1 MSCLGGERFKAAGQN
16 ELTRQLSEF
25 LGRPEVVSK
34 KEVLSKPVTTIEVG
48 KKSVSDLLEAMS
60 QTGFQGKKLGEVAK
74 IWTEMA
80 RQKGLTIFLGLTGSL
95 STTGQWKII
104 RWLIQKRY
112 VDVVVST
119 GANISEDILEA
130 LGYHYY
136 QGTWLADDE
145 ELLRLKVDRFY
156 DVYAD
161 EMQYRKLERTI
172 YKFADTLDP
181 KKVYSTR
188 EFLHQ
193 FGEFLSKRGIDSIV
207 AAAFEAKVPV
217 YSPGLIDSGYGVAMS
232 LLRRE
237 KGKMIRLDQTKDMEE
252 LAQIAER
259 TKRTGVVYLGG
270 GVPKDTIQLS
280 TIIKSLSK
288 GGEEET
294 PHEYAVQITADSP
307 QWGGLSGCTLEEAIS
322 WGKISPQAKKA
333 TLYADITLALPL
345 VAHALNERAEKRLD
359 PADLGW
365 VFEA

>member
-1 MSCLGGERFKAAGQN
+1 M
-16 ELTRQLSEF
+16 
-25 LGRPEVVSK
+25 VSK
-34 KEVLSKPVTTIEVG
+34 KEVLSKPVATIEVAR
-48 KKSVSDLLEAMS
+48 KSVSALLDEMS

-74 IWTEMA
+74 IWSEMA
-80 RQKGLTIFLGLTGSL
+80 RQKDLTVFLGLTGSL

-104 RWLIQKRY
+104 RWLVEKRF

-145 ELLRLKVDRFY
+145 ELLRLKIDRFY

-161 EMQYRKLERTI
+161 EMQYRKLENTI
-172 YKFADTLDP
+172 YRYGATLDDG
-181 KKVYSTR
+181 KVYSTR
-188 EFLHQ
+188 EFLHG
-193 FGEFLSKRGIDSIV
+193 FGEFLSKKGIDSIV
-207 AAAFEAKVPV
+207 AAAYRAKVPI
-217 YSPGLIDSGYGVAMS
+217 YSPGLIDSGYGVALS
-232 LLRRE
+232 LLKRD

-280 TIIKSLSK
+280 TIIKSLAK
-288 GGEEET
+288 GGDEET
-294 PHEYAVQITADSP
+294 PHEYAIQITADSP
-307 QWGGLSGCTLEEAIS
+307 QWGGLSGCTLEEAVS
-322 WGKISPQAKKA
+322 WGKIASDAKKA
-333 TLYADITLALPL
+333 TLYADITLALPI
-345 VAHALNERAEKRLD
+345 VAHALNEKAEKRSH

-365 VFEA
+365 VFES

>member
-1 MSCLGGERFKAAGQN
+1 
-16 ELTRQLSEF
+16 
-25 LGRPEVVSK
+25 VVSR
-34 KEVLSKPVTTIEVG
+34 KEVLSKPVSTIEVG
-48 KKSVSDLLEAMS
+48 KKSISTLLDEMS
-60 QTGFQGKKLGEVAK
+60 QTGFQGKKLGEVAR
-74 IWTEMA
+74 IWADMA
-80 RQKGLTIFLGLTGSL
+80 RAKGLTVFLGLTGSL
-95 STTGQWKII
+95 STTGQWKIV
-104 RWLIQKRY
+104 RWLVEKRY
-112 VDVVVST
+112 VDVIVST

-145 ELLRLKVDRFY
+145 ELLKLKIDRFY

-161 EMQYRKLERTI
+161 ELQYRKLERTI
-172 YKFADTLDP
+172 YNFADTLDP

-188 EFLHQ
+188 EFLYG
-193 FGEFLSKRGIDSIV
+193 FGEFLSNKGIDSIV
-207 AAAFEAKVPV
+207 AAAQRAKVPI
-217 YSPGLIDSGYGVAMS
+217 YSPGLIDSGYGVALS

-259 TKRTGVVYLGG
+259 TKKTGVVYLGG

-294 PHEYAVQITADSP
+294 PHEFAIQITADSP

-322 WGKISPQAKKA
+322 WGKISSNAKKA
-333 TLYADITLALPL
+333 VLYADITLALPL
-345 VAHALNERAEKRLD
+345 IAHALNEKVSRRAD
-359 PADLGW
+359 PPDLSW
-365 VFEA
+365 VFKN

>member
-1 MSCLGGERFKAAGQN
+1 
-16 ELTRQLSEF
+16 
-25 LGRPEVVSK
+25 VVSK
-34 KEVLSKPVTTIEVG
+34 KEVLSKPVATIEVG
-48 KKSVSDLLEAMS
+48 KKSVSALLDEMS

-74 IWTEMA
+74 IWADMA
-80 RQKGLTIFLGLTGSL
+80 KQKDLTIFLGLTGSL

-104 RWLIQKRY
+104 RWLVEKRY

-161 EMQYRKLERTI
+161 EMQYRKLENTI
-172 YKFADTLDP
+172 YKFAATLDEDE
-181 KKVYSTR
+181 VYSTR
-188 EFLHQ
+188 EFLHR
-193 FGEFLSKRGIDSIV
+193 FGEFLSKKGIESIV
-207 AAAFEAKVPV
+207 AAAYKAGVPI
-217 YSPGLIDSGYGVAMS
+217 YSPGLIDSGYGVALS
-232 LLRRE
+232 LLSRQ
-237 KGKMIRLDQTKDMEE
+237 KGRLIRLDQTKDMEE
-252 LAQIAER
+252 LAQIAEK

-280 TIIKSLSK
+280 TIIKSLAK
-288 GGEEET
+288 GGDEET
-294 PHEYAVQITADSP
+294 PHEFAIQITADSP

-322 WGKISPQAKKA
+322 WGKISSEAKKA

-345 VAHALNERAEKRLD
+345 VAHALNEKVDRRSF
-359 PADLGW
+359 PPDLGW
-365 VFEA
+365 VFKN

>member
-1 MSCLGGERFKAAGQN
+1 M
-16 ELTRQLSEF
+16 
-25 LGRPEVVSK
+25 VSR
-34 KEVLSKPVTTIEVG
+34 KEVLSKPVSTIEVG
-48 KKSVSDLLEAMS
+48 KKSISTLLDEMS
-60 QTGFQGKKLGEVAK
+60 QTGFQGKKLGEVAR
-74 IWTEMA
+74 IWADMA
-80 RQKGLTIFLGLTGSL
+80 RAKGLTVFLGLTGSL
-95 STTGQWKII
+95 STTGQWKIV
-104 RWLIQKRY
+104 RWLVEKRY
-112 VDVVVST
+112 VDVIVST

-145 ELLRLKVDRFY
+145 ELLKLKIDRFY

-161 EMQYRKLERTI
+161 ELQYRKLERTI
-172 YKFADTLDP
+172 YNFADTLDP

-188 EFLHQ
+188 EFLYG
-193 FGEFLSKRGIDSIV
+193 FGEFLSNKGIDSIV
-207 AAAFEAKVPV
+207 AAAQRAKVPI
-217 YSPGLIDSGYGVAMS
+217 YSPGLIDSGYGVALS

-259 TKRTGVVYLGG
+259 TKKTGVVYLGG

-294 PHEYAVQITADSP
+294 PHEFAIQITADSP

-322 WGKISPQAKKA
+322 WGKISSNAKKA
-333 TLYADITLALPL
+333 VLYADITLALPL
-345 VAHALNERAEKRLD
+345 VAHALNEKVSRRAD
-359 PADLGW
+359 PPDLSW
-365 VFEA
+365 VFKN

>member
-1 MSCLGGERFKAAGQN
+1 
-16 ELTRQLSEF
+16 
-25 LGRPEVVSK
+25 VVSK
-34 KEVLSKPVTTIEVG
+34 KEVLSKPVETIEVG
-48 KKSVSDLLEAMS
+48 KKTVSRLLDEMS

-74 IWTEMA
+74 IWSEMA
-80 RQKGLTIFLGLTGSL
+80 RQKDLTVFLGLTGSL

-104 RWLIQKRY
+104 RWLIEKRY

-145 ELLRLKVDRFY
+145 ELLKLKVDRFY

-172 YKFADTLDP
+172 YKFASTLDDT
-181 KKVYSTR
+181 KIYSTR
-188 EFLHQ
+188 EFLYQ
-193 FGEFLSKRGIDSIV
+193 FGKFLAERKVDGIV
-207 AAAFEAKVPV
+207 AAAHRAKVPL
-217 YSPGLIDSGYGVAMS
+217 YSPGLIDSGYGVALS

-288 GGEEET
+288 GGGEET
-294 PHEYAVQITADSP
+294 PHEYAIQITADSP

-322 WGKISPQAKKA
+322 WGKISSQAKKA

-345 VAHALNERAEKRLD
+345 VAHALNEKTDGRSF
-359 PADLGW
+359 PPDLSW
-365 VFEA
+365 VFRN

>member
-1 MSCLGGERFKAAGQN
+1 
-16 ELTRQLSEF
+16 
-25 LGRPEVVSK
+25 VVSR
-34 KEVLSKPVTTIEVG
+34 KEVLSKPVSTIEVG
-48 KKSVSDLLEAMS
+48 KKSISTLLDEMS
-60 QTGFQGKKLGEVAK
+60 QTGFQGKKLGEVAR
-74 IWTEMA
+74 IWADMA
-80 RQKGLTIFLGLTGSL
+80 RAKGLTVFLGLTGSL
-95 STTGQWKII
+95 STTGQWKIV
-104 RWLIQKRY
+104 RWLVEKRY
-112 VDVVVST
+112 VDVIVST

-145 ELLRLKVDRFY
+145 ELLKLKIDRFY

-161 EMQYRKLERTI
+161 ELQYRKLERTI
-172 YKFADTLDP
+172 YNFADTLDP

-188 EFLHQ
+188 EFLYG
-193 FGEFLSKRGIDSIV
+193 FGEFLSNKGIDSIV
-207 AAAFEAKVPV
+207 AAAQRAKVPI
-217 YSPGLIDSGYGVAMS
+217 YSPGLIDSGYGVALS

-259 TKRTGVVYLGG
+259 TKKTGVVYLGG

-294 PHEYAVQITADSP
+294 PHEFAIQITTDSP

-322 WGKISPQAKKA
+322 WGKISSNAKKA
-333 TLYADITLALPL
+333 VLYADITLALPL
-345 VAHALNERAEKRLD
+345 IAHALNEKVSRRAD
-359 PADLGW
+359 PPDLSW
-365 VFEA
+365 VFKN

>member
-1 MSCLGGERFKAAGQN
+1 M
-16 ELTRQLSEF
+16 
-25 LGRPEVVSK
+25 VSK
-34 KEVLSKPVTTIEVG
+34 KEVLSKPVATIEVG
-48 KKSVSDLLEAMS
+48 KKSVSALLDEMS
-60 QTGFQGKKLGEVAK
+60 QTGFQGKKLGEVAR
-74 IWTEMA
+74 IWAEMA
-80 RQKGLTIFLGLTGSL
+80 KQRDLTVFLGLTGSL

-104 RWLIQKRY
+104 RWLVEHRY
-112 VDVVVST
+112 VDVIVST

-161 EMQYRKLERTI
+161 EMQYRKLENTI
-172 YKFADTLDP
+172 YRYGATLKDGG
-181 KKVYSTR
+181 VYSTR
-188 EFLHQ
+188 EFLHG
-193 FGEFLSKRGIDSIV
+193 FGEFLSKRKIDSIV
-207 AAAFEAKVPV
+207 AAAYRAKVPI
-217 YSPGLIDSGYGVAMS
+217 YSPGLIDSGYGVALS
-232 LLRRE
+232 LLKRE

-252 LAQIAER
+252 LAQIAEK

-280 TIIKSLSK
+280 TIIKSLAK

-294 PHEYAVQITADSP
+294 PHEYAIQISADSP

-322 WGKISPQAKKA
+322 WGMIASDAKKA

-345 VAHALNERAEKRLD
+345 VAHALYEKVEKRSH
-359 PADLGW
+359 PPDLGW
-365 VFEA
+365 VFRN

>member
-1 MSCLGGERFKAAGQN
+1 
-16 ELTRQLSEF
+16 
-25 LGRPEVVSK
+25 VVSK
-34 KEVLSKPVTTIEVG
+34 KEVLSKPVATIEVG
-48 KKSVSDLLEAMS
+48 RKSVSALLDEMS

-74 IWTEMA
+74 IWADMA
-80 RQKGLTIFLGLTGSL
+80 RQKDLTVFLGLTGSL

-104 RWLIQKRY
+104 RWLVENRY

-161 EMQYRKLERTI
+161 EMQYRKLENTI
-172 YKFADTLDP
+172 YKFGSTLEDGGI
-181 KKVYSTR
+181 YSTR
-188 EFLHQ
+188 EFLYR
-193 FGEFLSKRGIDSIV
+193 FGEFLSKKGINSIV
-207 AAAFEAKVPV
+207 AAAYKAKVPV
-217 YSPGLIDSGYGVAMS
+217 YSPGLIDSGYGVALS
-232 LLRRE
+232 LLKRQ

-280 TIIKSLSK
+280 TIIKSLAK

-294 PHEYAVQITADSP
+294 PHEFAIQITADSP

-322 WGKISPQAKKA
+322 WGKISSQAKKA
-333 TLYADITLALPL
+333 TLYADITLALPI
-345 VAHALNERAEKRLD
+345 VAHALNEKVTKRSY
-359 PADLGW
+359 PPDLGW
-365 VFEA
+365 VFKD

>member
-1 MSCLGGERFKAAGQN
+1 
-16 ELTRQLSEF
+16 
-25 LGRPEVVSK
+25 VVSK
-34 KEVLSKPVTTIEVG
+34 KEVLSKPVATIEVRR
-48 KKSVSDLLEAMS
+48 KSVSALLDEMA

-74 IWTEMA
+74 IWTDMTK
-80 RQKGLTIFLGLTGSL
+80 QKNLTIFLGLTGSL

-104 RWLIQKRY
+104 RWLVEKRY

-172 YKFADTLDP
+172 YKFADILDD

-188 EFLHQ
+188 EFLYQ
-193 FGEFLSKRGIDSIV
+193 FGEFLSRKGIDGIV
-207 AAAFEAKVPV
+207 AAAHRAKVPI
-217 YSPGLIDSGYGVAMS
+217 YSPGLIDSGYGVALS

-288 GGEEET
+288 GGKEEA
-294 PHEYAVQITADSP
+294 PHEYAIQITADSP
-307 QWGGLSGCTLEEAIS
+307 RWGACRGAHWRRRSAGERFRRMPRRQSYTPTSLSPC
-322 WGKISPQAKKA
+322 
-333 TLYADITLALPL
+333 
-345 VAHALNERAEKRLD
+345 R
-359 PADLGW
+359 
-365 VFEA
+365 

>member
-1 MSCLGGERFKAAGQN
+1 
-16 ELTRQLSEF
+16 
-25 LGRPEVVSK
+25 VVSK
-34 KEVLSKPVTTIEVG
+34 KEVLSKPLATIEVG
-48 KKSVSDLLEAMS
+48 KKSVSALLDEMS

-74 IWTEMA
+74 IWSEMA
-80 RQKGLTIFLGLTGSL
+80 KQKDLTVFLGLTGSL

-104 RWLIQKRY
+104 RWLVEKRY
-112 VDVVVST
+112 VDVIVST

-161 EMQYRKLERTI
+161 EMQYRKLENTI
-172 YKFADTLDP
+172 YRYGATLKEDR
-181 KKVYSTR
+181 VYSTR
-188 EFLHQ
+188 EFLHG
-193 FGEFLSKRGIDSIV
+193 FGEFLDKKGVDSIV
-207 AAAFEAKVPV
+207 AAAYRAKVPI
-217 YSPGLIDSGYGVAMS
+217 YSPGLIDSGYGVALS
-232 LLRRE
+232 LLKRD

-280 TIIKSLSK
+280 TIIKSLAK

-294 PHEYAVQITADSP
+294 PHEYAIQITADSP
-307 QWGGLSGCTLEEAIS
+307 QWGGLSGCTLEEAVS
-322 WGKISPQAKKA
+322 WGKIASDAKKA
-333 TLYADITLALPL
+333 TLYADITLALPI
-345 VAHALNERAEKRLD
+345 VAHALNERVEKRSY
-359 PADLGW
+359 PPDLGW
-365 VFEA
+365 VFKN